1 MDVDLEELA
10 ALVRLL
16 KETDFSEFRYEKG
29 EVRIVVRRGDVTDTY
44 PSEPDPRRA
53 APQLQPTPAGRSTAG
68 PAQIAVPTND
78 KPEGERVKSP
88 LLGTFYG
95 SPKPGEPAFVK
106 VGDRVEPDTVICIV
120 EVMKLMNSVVAGVNG
135 VVAGI
140 HARDGDLVEHGQD
153 LFTVSAVAC

>member
-68 PAQIAVPTND
+68 
-78 KPEGERVKSP
+78 R
-88 LLGTFYG
+88 
-95 SPKPGEPAFVK
+95 
-106 VGDRVEPDTVICIV
+106 
-120 EVMKLMNSVVAGVNG
+120 AGRCSG
-135 VVAGI
+135 RLSG
-140 HARDGDLVEHGQD
+140 ARRRTSDATGG
-153 LFTVSAVAC
+153 